1 MNAVFRRTPGFTWR
15 QSIITDMIMHS
26 SPLVTE
32 SEIPLLEKHVLI
44 IEDEAVFAGAVRK
57 RLKRGGYNAEIAG
70 TLADGALKIG
80 EKTPDLLLLDM
91 RLPDGSGLDLLATL
105 QNNDNNTFPVLVMS
119 AYGEIEDAVSAMK
132 SGASDYLKKPIDLD
146 ELMITIEKVLEKDE
160 LSQKLTYSSKR
171 ERHAHEGVEFL
182 GDSSAIVAIRQQI
195 NRLKQVTGASIPPT
209 ILILG
214 ETGTG
219 KDVVARLLHASSAR
233 RERPFVHVDC
243 ASLPKDLIEAEL
255 FGHEKGAFTSAHA
268 ARTGLIEAA
277 EDGVLFMDE
286 IGELPMDLQAKL
298 LAVLERRTLRKVGTT
313 KERPVAAWIIAATNR
328 DIAELVNRGEFRS
341 DLYYRLNVL
350 SMSIAPL
357 RERGDDIILLARH
370 FIRQSAKRYGIN
382 SVTLSARADQALR
395 SYHWPGNVREL
406 RHMIERA
413 VLLSGGGE
421 LSPESLSLAGHGPA
435 ETPIKADLTLDSAE
449 LLLIK
454 NALEKC
460 NGNVSKAARE
470 LGITRMALRY
480 RIKKHNLD

>member
-1 MNAVFRRTPGFTWR
+1 M
-15 QSIITDMIMHS
+15 ITHS
-26 SPLVTE
+26 SPLITE
-32 SEIPLLEKHVLI
+32 TEVPFLEKHILI

-57 RLKRGGYNAEIAG
+57 RLKRGGFNAEVAG
-70 TLADGALKIG
+70 TLAEGVTKIS

-91 RLPDGSGLDLLATL
+91 RLPDGSGLDLLGTL
-105 QNNDNNTFPVLVMS
+105 QNSDDNTYPVLVMS

-171 ERHAHEGVEFL
+171 EQHAHEGVEFL
-182 GDSSAIVAIRQQI
+182 GDSPAIVAIRQQI
-195 NRLKQVTGASIPPT
+195 NRLRQLTGVSVPPT

-219 KDVVARLLHASSAR
+219 KDVVARLLHANSAR

-255 FGHEKGAFTSAHA
+255 FGHEKGAFTSAHV

-298 LAVLERRTLRKVGTT
+298 LAVLERRILRKVGTT
-313 KERPVAAWIIAATNR
+313 KERPVAAWMIAATNR
-328 DIAELVNRGEFRS
+328 DVAQLVKQGEFRS

-350 SMSIAPL
+350 SISIAPL
-357 RERGDDIILLARH
+357 RERGDDIISLARH
-370 FIRQSAKRYGIN
+370 FIRQSAKRYGIR
-382 SVTLSARADQALR
+382 SVTLSAQAIQALR

-406 RHMIERA
+406 KHMIERA
-413 VLLSGGGE
+413 VLLCGEGE
-421 LSPESLSLAGHGPA
+421 LSPDSLSLAAHA
-435 ETPIKADLTLDSAE
+435 DVVTPVEADLTLDDAE
-449 LLLIK
+449 LMLIK

-460 NGNVSKAARE
+460 GGNISKAARE

-480 RIKKHNLD
+480 RIKKHNLE

>member
-1 MNAVFRRTPGFTWR
+1 
-15 QSIITDMIMHS
+15 MIMHS

-32 SEIPLLEKHVLI
+32 TEVPLLEKHILI
-44 IEDEAVFAGAVRK
+44 IEDETVFAGAVRK
-57 RLKRGGYNAEIAG
+57 RLRRGGFNADIAG
-70 TLADGALKIG
+70 TLAEGATKISD
-80 EKTPDLLLLDM
+80 KTPDLLLLDM
-91 RLPDGSGLDLLATL
+91 RLPDGSGLDFLGAL
-105 QNNDNNTFPVLVMS
+105 QNDKANTFPVLVMS

-146 ELMITIEKVLEKDE
+146 ELMLNVEKVLEKDA

-171 ERHAHEGVEFL
+171 EQHAHEGVEFL
-182 GDSSAIVAIRQQI
+182 GDSPAIVAIRQQI
-195 NRLKQVTGASIPPT
+195 NRLKQLTGVSVPPT

-219 KDVVARLLHASSAR
+219 KDVVARLLHAHSAR

-255 FGHEKGAFTSAHA
+255 FGHEKGAFTSAHV

-328 DIAELVNRGEFRS
+328 DVAQLVKQGEFRS

-350 SMSIAPL
+350 SISIALL

-370 FIRQSAKRYGIN
+370 FIRQSTKRYGIS
-382 SVTLSARADQALR
+382 SVTLSGQAIQALR

-406 RHMIERA
+406 KHMIERA
-413 VLLSGGGE
+413 VLLCGEGE
-421 LSPESLSLAGHGPA
+421 LSPDSLSLTAHGPA
-435 ETPIKADLTLDSAE
+435 ETPIEADLTLDNAE
-449 LLLIK
+449 LMLIK

-460 NGNVSKAARE
+460 GGNVSKAARE

-480 RIKKHNLD
+480 RIKKHNLE

>member
-1 MNAVFRRTPGFTWR
+1 
-15 QSIITDMIMHS
+15 MIMHS

-32 SEIPLLEKHVLI
+32 TEVPLLEKHILI
-44 IEDEAVFAGAVRK
+44 IEDETVFAGAVRK
-57 RLKRGGYNAEIAG
+57 RLRRGGFNAEIAG
-70 TLADGALKIG
+70 TLAEGATKISD
-80 EKTPDLLLLDM
+80 KTPDLLLLDM
-91 RLPDGSGLDLLATL
+91 RLPDGSGLDFLGAL
-105 QNNDNNTFPVLVMS
+105 QNDKANTFPVLVMS

-146 ELMITIEKVLEKDE
+146 ELMLNVEKVLEKDA

-171 ERHAHEGVEFL
+171 EQHAHEGVEFL
-182 GDSSAIVAIRQQI
+182 GDSPAIVAIRQQI
-195 NRLKQVTGASIPPT
+195 NRLKQLTGVSVPPT

-219 KDVVARLLHASSAR
+219 KDVVARLLHAHSAR

-255 FGHEKGAFTSAHA
+255 FGHEKGAFTSAHV

-328 DIAELVNRGEFRS
+328 DVAQLVKQGEFRS

-350 SMSIAPL
+350 SISIALL

-370 FIRQSAKRYGIN
+370 FIRQSAKRYGIS
-382 SVTLSARADQALR
+382 SVTLSGQAIRALR

-406 RHMIERA
+406 KHMIERA
-413 VLLSGGGE
+413 VLLCGEGE
-421 LSPESLSLAGHGPA
+421 LSPDSLSLTAHGPA
-435 ETPIKADLTLDSAE
+435 ETPIEADLTLDNAE
-449 LLLIK
+449 LMLIK

-460 NGNVSKAARE
+460 GGNVSKAARE

-480 RIKKHNLD
+480 RIKKHNLE

>member
-1 MNAVFRRTPGFTWR
+1 M
-15 QSIITDMIMHS
+15 ITHS
-26 SPLVTE
+26 SPLITE
-32 SEIPLLEKHVLI
+32 TEVPFLEKHILI

-57 RLKRGGYNAEIAG
+57 RLKRGGFNAEVAG
-70 TLADGALKIG
+70 TLAEGVTKIS

-91 RLPDGSGLDLLATL
+91 RLPDGSGLDLLGTL
-105 QNNDNNTFPVLVMS
+105 QNSDDNTYPVLVMS

-171 ERHAHEGVEFL
+171 EQHAHEGVEFL
-182 GDSSAIVAIRQQI
+182 GDSPAIVAIRQQI
-195 NRLKQVTGASIPPT
+195 NRLRQLTGVSVPPT

-219 KDVVARLLHASSAR
+219 KDVVARLLHANSAR

-255 FGHEKGAFTSAHA
+255 FGHEKGAFTSAHV

-298 LAVLERRTLRKVGTT
+298 LAVLERRILRKVGTT
-313 KERPVAAWIIAATNR
+313 KERPVAAWMIAATNR
-328 DIAELVNRGEFRS
+328 DVAQLVKQGEFRS

-350 SMSIAPL
+350 SISIAPL
-357 RERGDDIILLARH
+357 RERGDDIISLARH
-370 FIRQSAKRYGIN
+370 FIGQSAKRYGIR
-382 SVTLSARADQALR
+382 SVTLSAQAIQALR

-406 RHMIERA
+406 KHMIERA
-413 VLLSGGGE
+413 VLLCGEGE
-421 LSPESLSLAGHGPA
+421 LSPDSLSLAAHA
-435 ETPIKADLTLDSAE
+435 DVVTPVEADLTLDDAE
-449 LLLIK
+449 LMLIK

-460 NGNVSKAARE
+460 GGNISKAARE

-480 RIKKHNLD
+480 RIKKHNLE

>member
-1 MNAVFRRTPGFTWR
+1 
-15 QSIITDMIMHS
+15 MIMHS

-32 SEIPLLEKHVLI
+32 TEVPLLEKHILI

-57 RLKRGGYNAEIAG
+57 RLRRGGYNAEIAG
-70 TLADGALKIG
+70 TLEQGATKISD
-80 EKTPDLLLLDM
+80 KTPDLLLLDM
-91 RLPDGSGLDLLATL
+91 RLPDGSGLDFLGAL
-105 QNNDNNTFPVLVMS
+105 QNDKANTFPVLVMS

-146 ELMITIEKVLEKDE
+146 ELMLNVEKVLEKDA

-171 ERHAHEGVEFL
+171 EQHAHEGVEFL
-182 GDSSAIVAIRQQI
+182 GDSPAIVAIRQQI
-195 NRLKQVTGASIPPT
+195 NRLKQLTGVSVPPT

-219 KDVVARLLHASSAR
+219 KDVVARLLHAHSAR

-255 FGHEKGAFTSAHA
+255 FGHEKGAFTSAHV

-286 IGELPMDLQAKL
+286 IGELPMDLQGKL

-328 DIAELVNRGEFRS
+328 DVAQLVKQGEFRS

-350 SMSIAPL
+350 SISIALL

-370 FIRQSAKRYGIN
+370 FIRQSAKRYGIS
-382 SVTLSARADQALR
+382 SVTLSGQAIQALR

-406 RHMIERA
+406 KHMIERA
-413 VLLSGGGE
+413 VLLCGEGE
-421 LSPESLSLAGHGPA
+421 LSPDSLSLTAHVQPGTGTGLNLSPGA
-435 ETPIKADLTLDSAE
+435 EADLTLDNAE
-449 LLLIK
+449 LMLIK

-460 NGNVSKAARE
+460 GGNVSKAARE

-480 RIKKHNLD
+480 RIKKHNLE

>member
-1 MNAVFRRTPGFTWR
+1 
-15 QSIITDMIMHS
+15 MHS

-32 SEIPLLEKHVLI
+32 AEVPILEKHILI
-44 IEDEAVFAGAVRK
+44 IEDETVFADAVRK
-57 RLKRGGYNAEIAG
+57 RLKRSGYNAEIAG
-70 TLADGALKIG
+70 TLAQGAASISD
-80 EKTPDLLLLDM
+80 TPPDLLLLDM
-91 RLPDGSGLDLLATL
+91 RLPDGSGLNLLASL
-105 QNNDNNTFPVLVMS
+105 QNSNNNTFPVLVMS

-160 LSQKLTYSSKR
+160 MSQRLTYSSKR
-171 ERHAHEGVEFL
+171 EQHAHEGVEFL
-182 GDSSAIVAIRQQI
+182 GNSPVIVAIRQKI
-195 NRLKQVTGASIPPT
+195 NRLKQLTSGHISPT

-219 KDVVARLLHASSAR
+219 KDVVARVLHANSAR

-255 FGHEKGAFTSAHA
+255 FGHEKGAFTSAHT

-328 DIAELVNRGEFRS
+328 DIEELVKQGEFRS

-350 SMSIAPL
+350 SILIAPL
-357 RERGDDIILLARH
+357 RERGDDIILLAKH
-370 FIRQSAKRYGIN
+370 FIRQSAKRYGI
-382 SVTLSARADQALR
+382 SSITLSARADQSLR
-395 SYHWPGNVREL
+395 LYHWPGNVREL
-406 RHMIERA
+406 KHMIERA

-421 LSPESLSLAGHGPA
+421 LSPESLSLSSPA
-435 ETPIKADLTLDSAE
+435 QDENPIKADLTLDNAE
-449 LLLIK
+449 QMLIR

-460 NGNVSKAARE
+460 NDNVSKAARE

-480 RIKKHNLD
+480 RIKKHNLE

>member
-1 MNAVFRRTPGFTWR
+1 
-15 QSIITDMIMHS
+15 MIMHS
-26 SPLVTE
+26 NPLVTE
-32 SEIPLLEKHVLI
+32 TEVPLLEKRVLI

-57 RLKRGGYNAEIAG
+57 RLQRAGYNAEVAG
-70 TLADGALKIG
+70 NLAQGAAKIS
-80 EKTPDLLLLDM
+80 EAAPDMLLLDM
-91 RLPDGSGLDLLATL
+91 RLPDGSGLDFLSRL
-105 QNNDNNTFPVLVMS
+105 QDNDDNAFPVLVMS

-146 ELMITIEKVLEKDE
+146 ELMITVERVLEKDE

-171 ERHAHEGVEFL
+171 EQHAHEGVEFL
-182 GDSSAIVAIRQQI
+182 GESPAITAIRQQI
-195 NRLKQVTGASIPPT
+195 DRLKQVTGAGIPPT
-209 ILILG
+209 LLILG

-219 KDVVARLLHASSAR
+219 KDVVARLLHANSAR
-233 RERPFVHVDC
+233 SERPFVHVDC

-268 ARTGLIEAA
+268 ARTGLVEAA

-350 SMSIAPL
+350 SISIAPL
-357 RERGDDIILLARH
+357 RDRGDDIILLARH
-370 FIRQSAKRYGIN
+370 FTEQSAKRYGIK
-382 SVTLSARADQALR
+382 SVGLSAQAVQALGA
-395 SYHWPGNVREL
+395 YHWPGNVREL
-406 RHMIERA
+406 KHMIERA
-413 VLLSGGGE
+413 VLLSGEGE
-421 LSPESLSLAGHGPA
+421 LSAESLSLSAAA
-435 ETPIKADLTLDSAE
+435 ETGDPFKPDLTLDNAE
-449 LLLIK
+449 LMLIK

-480 RIKKHNLD
+480 RIKKHNLE